1 MNNKRT
7 DYLGNLR
14 RSDENRTVT
23 VYGWVKKHRNLGEL
37 IFMDLRDIRGFA
49 QVVVNSDMAIFETA
63 KGLKN
68 ESVVEVTGTVRVR
81 QDINA
86 NIPTGEIEIIA
97 EELHLV
103 NQAQPTPIQIEDELD
118 ASEDVRLEYRY
129 LDLRR
134 PTMTNNLVTRHN
146 ILMSVRR
153 FLDNQNFIEVE
164 TPILTKSTPEG
175 ARDYLVP
182 SRVNAHGFYA
192 LPQSPQIYKN
202 LLMIAGLDRYYQ
214 VAKCFRDEDLRA
226 DRQPEF
232 TQLDLEMSFM
242 SEEEIRE
249 MMESMMKLVMKEVK
263 NIEIEGDFPVMTYA
277 EAMERYGND
286 KPDTRFAME
295 LQNVTDVFAN
305 SEFKVFASAEYVKC
319 LKVEN
324 AADKYSR
331 KDITKLEDLAKKH
344 HAKGM
349 AWLKFDNNE
358 LTGPVAKFLSDE
370 EKAGLQAKLELNNN
384 DLILFGADTFDVV
397 SSALS
402 ALRNHLGAE
411 LGLIDESKFN
421 FLWIVD
427 WPMFEY
433 DAELDRYFAMHH
445 PFTMPKNDTFLEP
458 NETMAQAYDLVLNGY
473 ELGGGSIRINN
484 PELQAKMFEILG
496 LDAEEVEE
504 KFGFLID
511 AYKYGGPYHGGIA
524 FGVDRLAMLLTH
536 SDSIR
541 DVIAFPKNNRAREL
555 MIDSPSAVDTEQLDE
570 LHIQLKIEEQE

>member
-14 RSDENRTVT
+14 ETDENRTVT
-23 VYGWVKKHRNLGEL
+23 VMGWVKKHRNLGEL
-37 IFMDLRDIRGFA
+37 IFMDIRDIRGIA
-49 QVVVNSDMAIFETA
+49 QVVVTSDMEIFEVA
-63 KGLKN
+63 KSLKN
-68 ESVVEVTGTVRVR
+68 ESVVEVTGTVQIRK
-81 QDINA
+81 DINPEMA
-86 NIPTGEIEIIA
+86 TGKIEIIA
-97 EELHLV
+97 NELNII
-103 NQAQPTPIQIEDELD
+103 NQAAPTPIQVDDELD

-134 PTMTNNLVTRHN
+134 PVMTNKLVVRHN
-146 ILMSVRR
+146 ILKAVRNY
-153 FLDNQNFIEVE
+153 LDTENFIEVE
-164 TPILTKSTPEG
+164 TPILSKSTPEG

-182 SRVNAHGFYA
+182 SRVNKHDFYA

-249 MMESMMKLVMKEVK
+249 MMETMMKKVMKDVK
-263 NIEIEGDFPVMTYA
+263 DIDITDNFPVMTYK
-277 EAMERYGND
+277 EAMDDYGVD
-286 KPDTRFAME
+286 KPDTRFEMKIND
-295 LQNVTDVFAN
+295 LTGIFTN
-305 SEFKVFASAEYVKC
+305 SEFKVFASANFVKA
-319 LKVEN
+319 LKVID

-331 KDITKLEDLAKKH
+331 KDLTKLEDLAKKH

-349 AWLKFDNNE
+349 AWLKFTDGE
-358 LTGPVAKFLSDE
+358 ITGPIAKFLSDG
-370 EKAGLQAKLELNNN
+370 EKADLISNLDLNNN
-384 DLILFGADTFDVV
+384 DLILFAADSFDVV
-397 SSALS
+397 SSSLG
-402 ALRNHLGAE
+402 ALRNHLGQE
-411 LGLIDESKFN
+411 LGLIDENKFN

-433 DAELDRYFAMHH
+433 DAELNRYFAMHH
-445 PFTMPKNDTFLEP
+445 PFTMPKNDEFLAPEQ
-458 NETMAQAYDLVLNGY
+458 TMAQAYDLVLNGY

-484 PELQAKMFEILG
+484 SKLQAKMFEILG
-496 LDAEEVEE
+496 LDEKEVEE

-524 FGVDRLAMLLTH
+524 FGVDRLAMLLTN
-536 SDSIR
+536 SESIR

-555 MIDSPSAVDTEQLDE
+555 MIDSPSPVENLQLDE
-570 LHIQLKIEEQE
+570 LHIGLKHQK

>member
-7 DYLGNLR
+7 DYLGELR
-14 RSDENRTVT
+14 RQDEGRKVT

-49 QVVVNSDMAIFETA
+49 QVVVNSDMDIFETA

-68 ESVVEVTGTVRVR
+68 ESVVEVTGTVNVR
-81 QDINA
+81 KDINE

-103 NQAQPTPIQIEDELD
+103 NQAAPTPIQIEDELD

-134 PTMTNNLVTRHN
+134 PTMTNKLVTRHN

-153 FLDNQNFIEVE
+153 FLDTQSFIEVE

-242 SEEEIRE
+242 TEEEIRE
-249 MMESMMKLVMKEVK
+249 MMEKMMKLVMKEVK
-263 NIEIEGDFPVMTYA
+263 GIEMTENFPVMTYE
-277 EAMERYGND
+277 EAMRRFGND
-286 KPDTRFAME
+286 KPDTRFDME
-295 LQNVTDVFAN
+295 LQDVTEVFAQ
-305 SEFKVFASAEYVKC
+305 SEFKVFASAEFVKC
-319 LKVEN
+319 LKVEG

-349 AWLKFDNNE
+349 AWLKFDNDE

-370 EKAGLQAKLELNNN
+370 EKAGLQSTLELNNN
-384 DLILFGADTFDVV
+384 DLILFGADTFEVV
-397 SSALS
+397 SSSLS

-411 LGLIDESKFN
+411 LGLIDENKFN
-421 FLWIVD
+421 FLWVID

-445 PFTMPKNDTFLEP
+445 PFTMPKNDKFLEP
-458 NETMAQAYDLVLNGY
+458 SETMAQAYDLVLNGY

-484 PELQAKMFEILG
+484 PELQSKMFEILG

-524 FGVDRLAMLLTH
+524 FGVDRLAMLLTN
-536 SDSIR
+536 SESIR

-570 LHIQLKIEEQE
+570 LHIQLKAEEQE

>member
-14 RSDENRTVT
+14 KSDANRTVT
-23 VYGWVKKHRNLGEL
+23 VVGWVKKHRNLGEL
-37 IFMDLRDIRGFA
+37 IFMDIRDIRGIA
-49 QVVVNSDMAIFETA
+49 QVVVTSDMEIFNIA
-63 KGLKN
+63 KSLKN
-68 ESVVEVTGTVRVR
+68 ESVIEVTGLVQVRK
-81 QDINA
+81 DIN
-86 NIPTGEIEIIA
+86 PEMETGEIEIIA
-97 EELHLV
+97 TELSII
-103 NQAQPTPIQIEDELD
+103 NQAAPTPIQVDDELD

-134 PTMTNNLVTRHN
+134 PVMTNKLVVRHN
-146 ILMSVRR
+146 ILKAVRNY
-153 FLDNQNFIEVE
+153 LDGENFIEVE
-164 TPILTKSTPEG
+164 TPILSKSTPEG

-182 SRVNAHGFYA
+182 SRVNKHDFYA

-249 MMESMMKLVMKEVK
+249 MMESMMKKVMKDVK
-263 NIEIEGDFPVMTYA
+263 NLDITDNFPVMTYKQ
-277 EAMERYGND
+277 AMDEYGVD
-286 KPDTRFAME
+286 KPDTRFEMKIND
-295 LQNVTDVFAN
+295 LTSIFAD
-305 SEFKVFASAEYVKC
+305 SEFKVFANADFVKA
-319 LKVEN
+319 LKVDN

-331 KDITKLEDLAKKH
+331 KDLTKLEDLAKKH

-349 AWLKFDNNE
+349 AWLKYDDNT
-358 LTGPVAKFLSDE
+358 LTGPIAKFLGQKE
-370 EKAGLQAKLELNNN
+370 QEKLIEALELANN
-384 DLILFGADTFDVV
+384 DLILFAADKFDVV
-397 SSALS
+397 CSSLG
-402 ALRNHLGAE
+402 ALRNHLGNE
-411 LGLIDESKFN
+411 LGLIDENQFN

-433 DAELDRYFAMHH
+433 DEELDRYFAMHH
-445 PFTMPKNDTFLEP
+445 PFTMPKNDKFLAPE
-458 NETMAQAYDLVLNGY
+458 ETMAQAYDLVLNGY

-484 PELQAKMFEILG
+484 SKLQEKMFEILG
-496 LDAEEVEE
+496 LDEQEVEE

-524 FGVDRLAMLLTH
+524 FGVDRLAMLLTN
-536 SDSIR
+536 SESIR

-555 MIDSPSAVDTEQLDE
+555 MIDSPSPVEGMQLDE
-570 LHIQLKIEEQE
+570 LHIGLKHQK

>member
-14 RSDENRTVT
+14 SSDEGRKVT

-63 KGLKN
+63 KNLKN
-68 ESVVEVTGTVRVR
+68 ESVVEVTGTVNIR
-81 QDINA
+81 QDKNE
-86 NIPTGEIEIIA
+86 NIPTGDIEIIA
-97 EELHLV
+97 EELYLV
-103 NQAQPTPIQIEDELD
+103 NQAAPTPIQIEDELD

-134 PTMTNNLVTRHN
+134 PSMTNKLVTRHN

-153 FLDNQNFIEVE
+153 FLDAQNFIEVE

-249 MMESMMKLVMKEVK
+249 MMEAMMKLVMKEVK
-263 NIEIEGDFPVMTYA
+263 DLEITEDFPIMTYQ
-277 EAMERYGND
+277 EAMTRFGND

-295 LQNVTDVFAN
+295 LQDVTNIFTK
-305 SEFKVFASAEYVKC
+305 SEFKVFASADFVKC
-319 LKVEN
+319 IKVEN

-358 LTGPVAKFLSDE
+358 LTGPIAKFLSEE
-370 EKAGLQAKLELNNN
+370 EKTALIDKLGLTNN
-384 DLILFGADTFDVV
+384 DLILFGADTFEVV
-397 SSALS
+397 SSSLS

-411 LGLIDESKFN
+411 LGLIDENQFN

-445 PFTMPKNDTFLEP
+445 PFTMPKNDEFLAP
-458 NETMAQAYDLVLNGY
+458 DETMAQAYDLVLNGY

-484 PELQAKMFEILG
+484 PKLQSKMFEILG
-496 LDAEEVEE
+496 LEADEVEE

-524 FGVDRLAMLLTH
+524 FGVDRLAMLLTN
-536 SDSIR
+536 SESIR

-555 MIDSPSAVDTEQLDE
+555 MIDSPSTVDTEQLDE
-570 LHIQLKIEEQE
+570 LHIQLKEEN